1 MPLQNLPLRTFIP
14 RNCYLPQA
22 TPPPLRRDLS
32 KMIYARLLLT
42 RPHFTFSFPLFFCH
56 LLPGDFLLLLLPP
69 SHPLSFFCSSQ
80 GRLPACHAFFSLLN
94 RGRRKRRRGK
104 GLMLFSP
111 QLIPFSC
118 LTCLFLLRT
127 REDESFF
134 KQPEDGGNGLSDP
147 ALMCIFFAA
156 HKFGEKGLLAVA
168 GGGLTSFISLPP
180 GFISSPTYPTYR
192 FLPSH
197 THIGYTHP
205 LVFLQA

>member
-1 MPLQNLPLRTFIP
+1 MRWGRGEQKWGKVDGVCREQEKEMRGTGTFEGPLFVAFLFVERKVGTSNPAMELFSRPYRWVGAAAESTSTYVYIP

-22 TPPPLRRDLS
+22 SPPPLRRDLS

-80 GRLPACHAFFSLLN
+80 GRLPACHAFFRLLN
-94 RGRRKRRRGK
+94 RGRRKRRGK

-118 LTCLFLLRT
+118 LTCLFLLCT
-127 REDESFF
+127 REDE
-134 KQPEDGGNGLSDP
+134 K
-147 ALMCIFFAA
+147 
-156 HKFGEKGLLAVA
+156 
-168 GGGLTSFISLPP
+168 
-180 GFISSPTYPTYR
+180 
-192 FLPSH
+192 
-197 THIGYTHP
+197 
-205 LVFLQA
+205 VF